1 LKECDL
7 GVDMTQNTLHLP
19 IGSLV
24 PTGVYPPERKKT
36 PACMCEN
43 AFERVT
49 PPVVWF
55 SLFFSSPADS
65 TTLHKSFVYL

>member
-1 LKECDL
+1 
-7 GVDMTQNTLHLP
+7 MTQNTLHLP

-49 PPVVWF
+49 PPVV
-55 SLFFSSPADS
+55 
-65 TTLHKSFVYL
+65 